1 MYHEERTP
9 FEATRPVIEIRI
21 GGLDDPQV
29 IELLQLHMAEVR
41 AKPTPGGA
49 HVLDR
54 NGLKAPDI
62 TFFGAWRD
70 GQLLG
75 CAALRQIDATQGE
88 IKSMR
93 TASEQLRRGSGA
105 ALVGH
110 ILQVA
115 RERGYRKLSL
125 ETGATPEF
133 DAAQA
138 LYRQFGFTYSEPF
151 GDYAAHPLSKF
162 MSRWL

>member
-1 MYHEERTP
+1 M
-9 FEATRPVIEIRI
+9 IEIRA

-29 IELLQLHMAEVR
+29 IELLQLHMEEVR

-54 NGLKAPDI
+54 TGLKAKDI
-62 TFFGAWRD
+62 TFFGAWKD

-75 CAALRQIDATQGE
+75 CAALRQLDATQGE

-93 TASEQLRRGSGA
+93 TVSDQLRRGSGA

-125 ETGATPEF
+125 ETGATSEF

-151 GDYAAHPLSKF
+151 GEYAAHPLSKF

>member
-1 MYHEERTP
+1 M
-9 FEATRPVIEIRI
+9 IEIRT
-21 GGLDDPQV
+21 GGFENPQV
-29 IELLQLHMAEVR
+29 IELLRLHIEEVR

-54 NGLKAPDI
+54 IGLMGSNI
-62 TFFGAWRD
+62 TFFSAWTDGA
-70 GQLLG
+70 LLG
-75 CAALRQIDATQGE
+75 CAALKQMDATQGE

-93 TASEQLRRGSGA
+93 TAPDQLRRGA
-105 ALVGH
+105 AVALMRH

-115 RERGYRKLSL
+115 RERGYRRLSL
-125 ETGATPEF
+125 ETGTTPEF
-133 DAAQA
+133 GAAQA
-138 LYRQFGFTYSEPF
+138 LYRQLGFTYSEPF

>member
-1 MYHEERTP
+1 MYYSENTP
-9 FEATRPVIEIRI
+9 LEVPRPVIEIRI
-21 GGLDDPQV
+21 GGLDHPQV

-54 NGLKAPDI
+54 TGLKAPDV

-75 CAALRQIDATQGE
+75 CAALRQLDATQGE

>member
-1 MYHEERTP
+1 M
-9 FEATRPVIEIRI
+9 IEIRI
-21 GGLDDPQV
+21 GGFEDPQV
-29 IELLQLHMAEVR
+29 IELLRLHMEEVQ

-54 NGLKAPDI
+54 IGLMGSNI
-62 TFFGAWRD
+62 TFFSAWKDGA
-70 GQLLG
+70 LLG
-75 CAALRQIDATQGE
+75 CAALRQMDATQGE

-93 TASEQLRRGSGA
+93 TAPDQLRRGAGV
-105 ALVGH
+105 ALMRH

-115 RERGYRKLSL
+115 RERGYRRLSL
-125 ETGATPEF
+125 ETGTTPEF
-133 DAAQA
+133 GAAQA
-138 LYRQFGFTYSEPF
+138 LYRQLGFTYSEPF